1 MRLGSVDDEYRA
13 ARVSGTLRADRAEQQ
28 SREPAQ
34 TATPCHEHLGVFALM
49 EKDLRDRTLAD
60 DA

>member
-1 MRLGSVDDEYRA
+1 MDDEHQA
-13 ARVSGTLRADRAEQQ
+13 ARVFGTLRADRAEQQ

-34 TATPCHEHLGVFALM
+34 TATAYHPHLGVFALM